1 MRSEPSTSSDAARGW
16 KAMSTRMP
24 VTSTFQVKIGIR
36 NMVMPGARMVI
47 TVVMKLTEPRMVPK
61 PCRPSP
67 RTHKLPPAPG
77 VNVVLLNGAYAVQ
90 PNDAAP
96 CGVRNPEMATRLPKR
111 YIQNAKAFSRGN
123 ATSGA
128 PICNGMMTLAKP
140 ANSGVAN
147 ISSINVPCM
156 VNSWLYCSF
165 VSTICIPGSKS
176 SRRMMSAI
184 TPPTQKK
191 KNEPMRYMYP
201 IVLWSVDVIQSTM
214 ILPLLRGTTGASRAA

>member
-1 MRSEPSTSSDAARGW
+1 
-16 KAMSTRMP
+16 
-24 VTSTFQVKIGIR
+24 
-36 NMVMPGARMVI
+36 
-47 TVVMKLTEPRMVPK
+47 
-61 PCRPSP
+61 
-67 RTHKLPPAPG
+67 
-77 VNVVLLNGAYAVQ
+77 
-90 PNDAAP
+90 
-96 CGVRNPEMATRLPKR
+96 MATRLPKR